1 MSSTRLLNIASQ
13 QLKTCT
19 RYSSAKGVAGQHS
32 FSTSSYSA
40 AHLNYE
46 VKGDVAVIKI
56 NTPGSK
62 VNTLNSEVMSE
73 FRTVIDQFNNDAT
86 AKSAVVI
93 SGKPECFIAGAD
105 INMLQSCTS
114 AAEVEQ
120 LSLNGQAMLGD
131 IEASKKP
138 VVAAIMGS
146 CLGGGLEVAL
156 ACHYR
161 IAVKSKGT
169 VMGTPEVL
177 LGILPGA
184 GGTQRL
190 PKLLGVPNAF
200 DMMLTGKNIK
210 PEKAKKM
217 GLVDAVVDSLGPGLA
232 DPAARTRDYL
242 EEVAMG
248 VAKGLANGSVKK
260 APKKKAV
267 MDKVMDWAMGYD
279 YGKNFVLD
287 KVKGKVMKQTQGKY
301 PAPIGIIDV
310 VKTSLFKGEEAGYA
324 AEAKIFGDLAMTS
337 ESSALMG
344 LFHGQT
350 ACKKN
355 AYGKPVKPAQT
366 VAVLGAGLMGAG
378 IAHVSIDKAHQN
390 VILKDMSEAGLT
402 RGMQQIEKGL
412 GDAVKKR
419 KMTQFEKDTM
429 LSDLTGTLAYENF
442 NNVDMVIEA
451 VFEDINIKH
460 AVIKEV
466 EKHISPHC
474 IFATN
479 TSALP
484 ITKIAEASARPE
496 KVIGMHYFSPVD
508 KMQLLEIITTDKT
521 SEDTIASAVDVGLR
535 QGKTVIVVKDSPGF
549 YTTRA
554 LAGLYAEVFQLFQEG
569 LGPKEMNTIT
579 KKMGFPVGLA
589 TLFDEVGVDVGAHI
603 GEYLGGVFGDRM
615 GNPKAMVAI
624 LNEFVDNG
632 LLGRKSGQGVFV
644 YQEGSKDKPENPK
657 ALELLKKYHVP
668 AKIEHTEENIRM
680 RLLSRFVNESVMC
693 LEEGILRN
701 ATEGDIG
708 LVFGLGFPP
717 FLGGPFRF
725 VDSFGADNLVKK
737 MAEFQ
742 AAYGRAFEPCQ
753 MLLDHAKDPSK
764 KFHKV

>member
-1 MSSTRLLNIASQ
+1 MAAARLSGLASKH
-13 QLKTCT
+13 LKSCA
-19 RYSSAKGVAGQHS
+19 RISVSNGAASRNS
-32 FSTSSYSA
+32 FSTSSYLS

-46 VKGDVAVIKI
+46 VKGDVAVIRI
-56 NTPGSK
+56 DTPGAK
-62 VNTLNSEVMSE
+62 VNTLNQEVMSE
-73 FRTVIDQFNNDAT
+73 FRTVIDKFNQDAA
-86 AKSAVVI
+86 AKSAVLI

-105 INMLQSCTS
+105 INMLQSCKS
-114 AAEVEQ
+114 AEEVEQ
-120 LSLNGQAMLGD
+120 LSLNGQMMLQD
-131 IEASKKP
+131 IEQSKKP

-161 IAVKSKGT
+161 LATKSKGT
-169 VMGTPEVL
+169 VMGTPEVM

-217 GLVDAVVDSLGPGLA
+217 GLVDGLVDGVGPGLK

-248 VAKGLANGSVKK
+248 VAKGLADGSVKK
-260 APKKKAV
+260 TPKAKGL
-267 MDKVMDWAMGYD
+267 MDKGMEWAMSYD
-279 YGKNFVLD
+279 YGKQLVLD
-287 KVKGKVMKQTQGKY
+287 KVKGQVMKQTQGKY
-301 PAPIGIIDV
+301 PAPLGIIDV
-310 VKTSLFKGEEAGYA
+310 VKTRMYKGEEAGYA
-324 AEAKIFGDLAMTS
+324 AEAKTFGDLAMTS
-337 ESSALMG
+337 ESNALMG

-355 AYGKPVKPAQT
+355 AYGKPVKPAET

-378 IAHVSIDKAHQN
+378 IAHVSIDKGYN
-390 VILKDMSEAGLT
+390 VILKDMAEAGLT
-402 RGMQQIEKGL
+402 RGIQQIEKGL

-429 LSDLTGTLAYENF
+429 LSKLDGTIKYENF
-442 NNVDMVIEA
+442 GNVDMVIEA
-451 VFEDINIKH
+451 VFEDIDIKH

-466 EKHISPHC
+466 EKHIPPHC
-474 IFATN
+474 IFASN

-484 ITKIAEASARPE
+484 ISKIAEASARPE

-508 KMQLLEIITTDKT
+508 KMQLLEIITTEKT
-521 SEDTIASAVDVGLR
+521 SQDTIASAVDVGLK

-569 LGPKEMNTIT
+569 LGPKDMNSIT

-615 GNPKAMVAI
+615 GNPEAMVAI
-624 LNEFVDNG
+624 LKEFVDNG
-632 LLGRKSGQGVFV
+632 LLGRKGGQGVFI

-701 ATEGDIG
+701 PTEGDIG

-737 MAEFQ
+737 MGEFQ
-742 AAYGRAFEPCQ
+742 AVYGRAFEPCQ

-764 KFHKV
+764 KFHQV